1 MKIAA
6 ATDDGTRL
14 SAHFGRAS
22 AYLVVTAEDGRILD
36 QELREKPAHHGRHG
50 HGEQHEHERGHG
62 HGDAT
67 GHADDRGARH
77 AAMVEPIGDCQVVLA
92 RGMGRR
98 VHDALRE
105 AGLEP
110 LLASEDL
117 VADAVRAYLDGT
129 LVPHPERL
137 H

>member
-22 AYLVVTAEDGRILD
+22 AYLVVTAEGDHIVD
-36 QELREKPAHHGRHG
+36 ENLREKPAHHGRHK
-50 HGEQHEHERGHG
+50 HGEPHDHGPGRGHG
-62 HGDAT
+62 AAT
-67 GHADDRGARH
+67 GGGDGRAARH
-77 AAMVEPIGDCQVVLA
+77 TAMVEPIRDCQVVLA
-92 RGMGRR
+92 RGMGRGA
-98 VHDALRE
+98 HDALRE
-105 AGLEP
+105 AGIEP
-110 LLASEDL
+110 LLVREDL

-129 LVPHPERL
+129 LVTHPERL